1 MSFYGKQDFLF
12 QLQNSLLQAKDAEQ
26 NTTGYAFFRA
36 TDDISSPG
44 YGNPTLNMYQMGSR
58 SFGRRN
64 RWNVKNYFRINIT
77 VPKGNKELVEK
88 FAESQGLSVNSLIN
102 RLLSQELGC

>member
-1 MSFYGKQDFLF
+1 MGKTSADV
-12 QLQNSLLQAKDAEQ
+12 
-26 NTTGYAFFRA
+26 
-36 TDDISSPG
+36 
-44 YGNPTLNMYQMGSR
+44 
-58 SFGRRN
+58 RN

-102 RLLSQELGC
+102 RLLSQELGMTDSEWGMDSNPYMKQKTSNGANA